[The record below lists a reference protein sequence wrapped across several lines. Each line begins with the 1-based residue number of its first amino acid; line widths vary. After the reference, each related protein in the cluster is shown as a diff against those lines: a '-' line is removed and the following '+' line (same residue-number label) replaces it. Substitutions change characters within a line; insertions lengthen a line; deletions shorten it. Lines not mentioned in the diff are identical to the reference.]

1 MPFRYVASKDGR
13 PIMPAG
19 MVDLIKADADKSF
32 DDLELADE
40 AGGTGDA
47 SSK

>member
-19 MVDLIKADADKSF
+19 MIDLIKADADKSF

-40 AGGTGDA
+40 VDGTGDA